1 MEVLPRKRPN
11 RQHRRMNYFAY
22 GSNMDVRQMALRCP
36 AAVILGLAS
45 LPAHAFLINTRGVA
59 TVIPAPKQVVHGVL
73 WEISPA
79 DEARLDRY
87 EGVASGFYRK
97 DIARVRA
104 TGGTEMDALIYLASD
119 VRPGQPRSGYM
130 EGVLEAAE
138 QCPLPETYIAALRER
153 WGRKNAKSARH
164 LQPRFR

>member
-1 MEVLPRKRPN
+1 
-11 RQHRRMNYFAY
+11 MNYFAY
-22 GSNMDVRQMALRCP
+22 GSNMDVRQMAFRCP
-36 AAVILGLAS
+36 DAVILGSAS
-45 LPAHAFLINTRGVA
+45 LPAHAFLINTRGFA
-59 TVIPAPKQVVHGVL
+59 TVIPAPNQVVHGVL

-79 DEARLDRY
+79 DKARLDRY

-97 DIARVRA
+97 DIVRVRVKD
-104 TGGTEMDALIYLASD
+104 GTETDALIYLASD
-119 VRPGQPRSGYM
+119 ARPGQPRSGYM

-138 QCPLPETYIAALRER
+138 HCHLPETYIATLRER